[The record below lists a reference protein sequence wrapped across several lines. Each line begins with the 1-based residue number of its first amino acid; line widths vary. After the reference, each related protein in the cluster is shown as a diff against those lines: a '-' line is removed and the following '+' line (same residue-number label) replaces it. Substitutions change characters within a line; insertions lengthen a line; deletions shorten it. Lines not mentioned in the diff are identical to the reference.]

1 MIQNLA
7 VLQARAQAAVPPAN
21 ATAEPHVF
29 VILGA
34 TGDLTG
40 RKLLP
45 SLFSLSQEGHLGDQG
60 FILGTAVDATLDDD
74 GFRARCRD
82 WLAADGV
89 NVDDRVQ
96 QWLKERLFYQ
106 PMRTGGTED
115 FRTLGTR
122 LAALEKGQQLPSNRV
137 FYLALPSDVFPI
149 AITQLGEVGLSK
161 SSGWTRLVIEKPF
174 GHDLASAQQ
183 LNALVH
189 KYFDEAQV
197 YRIDHYLGKETVRNF
212 LVFRFANS
220 LFEPLW
226 NRDRV
231 ERVEFT
237 VAETLGVEHRAGY
250 YEHAGALRD
259 MVQNHL
265 TQLLTLTAMD
275 VPAPMEA
282 SAIWDEKVKVL
293 RSILP
298 IRPENVV
305 FGQYTRGQIDG
316 TTLPGYREEPGV
328 ARDSTIETFAAIR
341 LDIATWR
348 WQGVPFLLRTGKR
361 LARRVSQV
369 VITFRCPPVGIFRPM
384 VSASIH
390 PNVLVITIQ
399 PDEGFDLHFEM
410 KAPGQSVAVETRS
423 LHFRYSEAFGP
434 LPEAYE
440 TLLLDVVLG
449 DSTLFVRDDWV
460 EASWK
465 LYAPLLE
472 NRPRVLPYAAGTWG
486 PAEADSLLKE
496 LECGWTTP

>member
-1 MIQNLA
+1 MSQSST
-7 VLQARAQAAVPPAN
+7 VLQAGTHVAVPPAN
-21 ATAEPHVF
+21 ATVEPHVF

-34 TGDLTG
+34 TGDLMG

-45 SLFSLSQEGHLGDQG
+45 SLFSLSQQGHLGEQG
-60 FILGTAVDATLDDD
+60 FILGTAVDASLDDNA
-74 GFRARCRD
+74 FRARCRD
-82 WLAADGV
+82 WLVADGV
-89 NVDDRVQ
+89 TVDDKVQ

-106 PMRTGGTED
+106 PMRTGGAED
-115 FRTLGTR
+115 FRALATR
-122 LAALEKGQQLPSNRV
+122 LSALEKAQQLPSNRI

-149 AITQLGEVGLSK
+149 AITQLGEVGLGK

-174 GHDLASAQQ
+174 GRDLASAQQ
-183 LNALVH
+183 LNAVVH
-189 KYFDEAQV
+189 KYFDESQV

-226 NRDRV
+226 NRDRI
-231 ERVEFT
+231 ESVEFT

-265 TQLLTLTAMD
+265 TQLLTLAAME

-282 SAIWDEKVKVL
+282 GAIWDEKVKVL
-293 RSILP
+293 RSIVP
-298 IRPENVV
+298 IRPENAV
-305 FGQYTRGQIDG
+305 FGQYTRGQVDG
-316 TTLPGYREEPGV
+316 VAVPGYREEPGV
-328 ARDSTIETFAAIR
+328 ARDSNTETFAAIR

-369 VITFRCPPVGIFRPM
+369 VITFRCPPVGIFQPM
-384 VSASIH
+384 VFAPIH

-399 PDEGFDLHFEM
+399 PDEGFDLHFEL
-410 KAPGQSVAVETRS
+410 KVPGQSLAVQTRS

-465 LYAPLLE
+465 LYAPLLQ
-472 NRPRVLPYAAGTWG
+472 NRPPVQPYAAGTWG
-486 PAEADSLLKE
+486 PANADALRKG
-496 LECGWTTP
+496 LECGWTNP